1 MTETKQT
8 EPELTTAPPA
18 EKLTKLVEAPKRS
31 RLVRVRAEREVFY
44 KNAKHPE
51 GHIYQAGEELE
62 VDEETA
68 KQWTTPIAAPPSHT
82 GMRESHEVKPTSIVR
97 ASRLN

>member
-1 MTETKQT
+1 MTETKQ
-8 EPELTTAPPA
+8 PETDATTAPA
-18 EKLTKLVEAPKRS
+18 EKLSKLVEAPKRS

-44 KNAKHPE
+44 KSPKHPE

-68 KQWTTPIAAPPSHT
+68 KQWTQPISAPPSHS
-82 GMRESHEVKPTSIVR
+82 GMRESHEVKPTGIVR